1 MNLNE
6 FAKEIHANSVA
17 HGWWDEPRPFDELC
31 ALMISELSEA
41 LEEARAGRPMEWYGC
56 SMEFIGNGMCEGGK
70 CDFQKGEPCIAKGR
84 KPEGIAVEMA
94 DCAIRIL
101 DYLGSEFFDVDGCSE
116 LDYIKDSCYEELSAA
131 FVVTASHICDAYH
144 FYCSSCV
151 IHACEILASALSV
164 ILAWFKTNNLDFEA
178 IARRKH
184 EYNKTRPY
192 KLHFSRELR
201 CFWVR

>member
-6 FAKEIHANSVA
+6 FAKEIHENAVA

-41 LEEARAGRPMEWYGC
+41 LEEARAGRPMEWYSCPMTHKACPGSC
-56 SMEFIGNGMCEGGK
+56 GMV
-70 CDFQKGEPCIAKGR
+70 CDPITMIP

-94 DCAIRIL
+94 DCAIRIM
-101 DYLGSEFFDVDGCSE
+101 DYLGSVEFDINMYLKSNGDTGIIELPDVFMYTTSW
-116 LDYIKDSCYEELSAA
+116 I
-131 FVVTASHICDAYH
+131 VDAWERE
-144 FYCSSCV
+144 CPGQERLVAECLT
-151 IHACEILASALSV
+151 EALGF
-164 ILAWFKTNNLDFEA
+164 IMGWFKINGLDFEA

-192 KLHFSRELR
+192 KHNKQF
-201 CFWVR
+201 